1 MRVHKIREIY
11 LQTREDLR
19 RGIYYNDD
27 GAKEKRSG
35 KNKCLFAERANKK
48 RKEETKIMKSK
59 KILVVLMAALMALA
73 MVACNNNE
81 PAPTPDPEPTPDP
94 APTTKVDYSG
104 SLTDWMYTPETEDE
118 LTKLLVSIDE
128 VSYGSAGASLQQA
141 NAAVAV
147 MKLAMDE
154 SGKAQETVKAY
165 LEGMNETQKDYFSFQ
180 WQQAMKTALA
190 LLNGDEDAAILEDA
204 GDADFDLKAVDSA
217 KTAEFND
224 AVIQLLSDAGVT
236 NEWKNHTDV
245 EPFLYAAA

>member
-1 MRVHKIREIY
+1 
-11 LQTREDLR
+11 
-19 RGIYYNDD
+19 
-27 GAKEKRSG
+27 
-35 KNKCLFAERANKK
+35 
-48 RKEETKIMKSK
+48 MKSK
-59 KILVVLMAALMALA
+59 KFLVVLMAAMMALA

-81 PAPTPDPEPTPDP
+81 PAPTPAPEPTPDP

-104 SLTDWMYTPETEDE
+104 SLTDWMYAPETEDE

-165 LEGMNETQKDYFSFQ
+165 LEGMNETQKDYFSFP
-180 WQQAMKTALA
+180 WQQATKTALA

>member
-1 MRVHKIREIY
+1 
-11 LQTREDLR
+11 
-19 RGIYYNDD
+19 
-27 GAKEKRSG
+27 
-35 KNKCLFAERANKK
+35 
-48 RKEETKIMKSK
+48 MKSK
-59 KILVVLMAALMALA
+59 KFLVVLMAALMALA

-81 PAPTPDPEPTPDP
+81 PAPTPDPKPTPDP

-104 SLTDWMYTPETEDE
+104 SLTDWMYAPETEDE

-245 EPFLYAAA
+245 ELFL

>member
-1 MRVHKIREIY
+1 
-11 LQTREDLR
+11 
-19 RGIYYNDD
+19 
-27 GAKEKRSG
+27 
-35 KNKCLFAERANKK
+35 
-48 RKEETKIMKSK
+48 MKSK
-59 KILVVLMAALMALA
+59 KFLVVLMAALMALA

-81 PAPTPDPEPTPDP
+81 PAPTPDPKPTPDP

-104 SLTDWMYTPETEDE
+104 SLTDWMYAPETEDE

-165 LEGMNETQKDYFSFQ
+165 LEGMNETQRDYFSFQ

-204 GDADFDLKAVDSA
+204 GDADFDLKAGDSA

>member
-1 MRVHKIREIY
+1 
-11 LQTREDLR
+11 
-19 RGIYYNDD
+19 
-27 GAKEKRSG
+27 
-35 KNKCLFAERANKK
+35 
-48 RKEETKIMKSK
+48 MKSK
-59 KILVVLMAALMALA
+59 KFLVVLMAALMALA

-104 SLTDWMYTPETEDE
+104 SLTDWMYAPETEDE

-190 LLNGDEDAAILEDA
+190 LLNGDEAQAIAA
-204 GDADFDLKAVDSA
+204 
-217 KTAEFND
+217 
-224 AVIQLLSDAGVT
+224 QGVT
-236 NEWKNHTDV
+236 DLDNYLQKGEKPAKQHVMFRGILITQDNADKV
-245 EPFLYAAA
+245 QDFNIKS

>member
-1 MRVHKIREIY
+1 M
-11 LQTREDLR
+11 
-19 RGIYYNDD
+19 
-27 GAKEKRSG
+27 
-35 KNKCLFAERANKK
+35 KNKKF
-48 RKEETKIMKSK
+48 
-59 KILVVLMAALMALA
+59 LVVLMAALMALA
-73 MVACNNNE
+73 MVACNNSNE
-81 PAPTPDPEPTPDP
+81 PTPTPDPDPTPDP

-104 SLTDWMYTPETEDE
+104 NLTDWMYTPETEDE
-118 LTKLLVSIDE
+118 LTKLLIAIDE

-154 SGKAQETVKAY
+154 SGKAEETVKSY
-165 LEGMNETQKDYFSFQ
+165 LAGMNETQKDYFSFQ

-204 GDADFDLKAVDSA
+204 GDADFDLKAVDST
-217 KTAEFND
+217 KTAEFNN

>member
-1 MRVHKIREIY
+1 
-11 LQTREDLR
+11 
-19 RGIYYNDD
+19 
-27 GAKEKRSG
+27 
-35 KNKCLFAERANKK
+35 
-48 RKEETKIMKSK
+48 
-59 KILVVLMAALMALA
+59 
-73 MVACNNNE
+73 
-81 PAPTPDPEPTPDP
+81 
-94 APTTKVDYSG
+94 
-104 SLTDWMYTPETEDE
+104 
-118 LTKLLVSIDE
+118 
-128 VSYGSAGASLQQA
+128 
-141 NAAVAV
+141 
-147 MKLAMDE
+147 MDE

-245 EPFLYAAA
+245 EPFLYAAINRSRSAPRLKFFWRGALPFFCPPARERSR

>member
-1 MRVHKIREIY
+1 MK
-11 LQTREDLR
+11 
-19 RGIYYNDD
+19 NS
-27 GAKEKRSG
+27 KR
-35 KNKCLFAERANKK
+35 F
-48 RKEETKIMKSK
+48 
-59 KILVVLMAALMALA
+59 LVLLMAALMALA
-73 MVACNNNE
+73 MVACGSNND

-104 SLTDWMYTPETEDE
+104 SVTDWIYAPETEDE
-118 LTKLLVSIDE
+118 LTRLLIAIDE

-141 NAAVAV
+141 NAAVSI

-154 SGKAQETVKAY
+154 SGKAEETVKAY

-204 GDADFDLKAVDSA
+204 GDADFDLTAVDST
-217 KTAEFND
+217 KTADFNN
-224 AVIQLLSDAGVT
+224 AVIKLLSDAGVT

-245 EPFLYAAA
+245 EPFVYAAA

>member
-1 MRVHKIREIY
+1 MK
-11 LQTREDLR
+11 
-19 RGIYYNDD
+19 NS
-27 GAKEKRSG
+27 KR
-35 KNKCLFAERANKK
+35 
-48 RKEETKIMKSK
+48 
-59 KILVVLMAALMALA
+59 ILVLLMAALMALA
-73 MVACNNNE
+73 MVACGSNND

-104 SLTDWMYTPETEDE
+104 SVTGWIYAPETEDE
-118 LTKLLVSIDE
+118 LTRLLIAIDE

-141 NAAVAV
+141 NAAVSI

-154 SGKAQETVKAY
+154 SGKAEETVKAY

-204 GDADFDLKAVDSA
+204 GDADFDLTAVDST
-217 KTAEFND
+217 KTADFNN
-224 AVIQLLSDAGVT
+224 AVIKLLSDAGVT

-245 EPFLYAAA
+245 EPFVYAAA

>member
-1 MRVHKIREIY
+1 
-11 LQTREDLR
+11 
-19 RGIYYNDD
+19 
-27 GAKEKRSG
+27 
-35 KNKCLFAERANKK
+35 
-48 RKEETKIMKSK
+48 MKSK
-59 KILVVLMAALMALA
+59 KFLVVLMAALMALA

-81 PAPTPDPEPTPDP
+81 PAPTPDPKPTPDP

-128 VSYGSAGASLQQA
+128 VSYGSAGASLQQ
-141 NAAVAV
+141 
-147 MKLAMDE
+147 
-154 SGKAQETVKAY
+154 GKAQETVKAY